1 MKNELNVNYIW
12 DAVSDFWQSF
22 DDTESVSQL
31 WRGYCKVVENLYY
44 QMYQVELSKSIE
56 TIPYDWISDWEKVT
70 CDSSTLVSYDVEAS
84 YPYTYSLPD
93 GIRDVVMLAEG
104 PREVTVLPN

>member
-93 GIRDVVMLAEG
+93 VIRDVVMLAEG